1 MRPRSINLFEGLSLA
16 AVALGALI
24 MALTWNSVMATVSAK
39 LRGAGIEEA
48 VMILAALYVL
58 LLVMLIL
65 LASRRANAVAKWLFT
80 AIIVAELVMSLP
92 RLPGMLRAGPVGW
105 ASTAQL
111 VLQLVA
117 LWFLFVPA
125 SRTWFR
131 EWRATSGV

>member
-1 MRPRSINLFEGLSLA
+1 MRPRSIALFEGLSLA

-24 MALTWNSVMATVSAK
+24 MVLTWNSVMRTVSASV
-39 LRGAGIEEA
+39 RGAGIEEA
-48 VMILAALYVL
+48 VMILALLYVA

-65 LASRRANAVAKWLFT
+65 LAARRANAVAKWLFT
-80 AIIVAELVMSLP
+80 AIIAAELVMSLP
-92 RLPGMLRAGPVGW
+92 RLAGMLRAGPTGW

-111 VLQLVA
+111 ILQLVA

-131 EWRATSGV
+131 AWRAA

>member
-16 AVALGALI
+16 AVALGAVI
-24 MALTWNSVMATVSAK
+24 MALTWKSVMTTVSASV
-39 LRGAGIEEA
+39 RGAGIEEA
-48 VMILAALYVL
+48 VMILAVLYVL

-105 ASTAQL
+105 ASTGQL
-111 VLQLVA
+111 ILQLVA

-131 EWRATSGV
+131 EWRAA

>member
-1 MRPRSINLFEGLSLA
+1 LFEGLSLL

-24 MALTWNSVMATVSAK
+24 MALTWNSVMATVSASV
-39 LRGAGIEEA
+39 RGAGIEEA

-65 LASRRANAVAKWLFT
+65 LASRRASAVAKWLFT

-92 RLPGMLRAGPVGW
+92 KLPGMLRAGPVGW

-111 VLQLVA
+111 ILQLVA

-131 EWRATSGV
+131 EWRAA

>member
-24 MALTWNSVMATVSAK
+24 MALTWNSVMATVSASV
-39 LRGAGIEEA
+39 RGAGIEEA

-92 RLPGMLRAGPVGW
+92 RLPGMLRAGPLGW

-111 VLQLVA
+111 ILQLVA

-125 SRTWFR
+125 SRAWFR
-131 EWRATSGV
+131 EWRAA

>member
-24 MALTWNSVMATVSAK
+24 MALTWNSVMATVSASV
-39 LRGAGIEEA
+39 RGAGIEEA

-65 LASRRANAVAKWLFT
+65 LASRRANSVAKWLFT

-92 RLPGMLRAGPVGW
+92 RLPGMLRAGPLGW

-111 VLQLVA
+111 ILQLVA

-131 EWRATSGV
+131 EWRAA

>member
-16 AVALGALI
+16 AVALGAVI
-24 MALTWNSVMATVSAK
+24 MALTWNSVMIAVSASV
-39 LRGAGIEEA
+39 RGAGIEEA
-48 VMILAALYVL
+48 VMILAILYVL

-92 RLPGMLRAGPVGW
+92 KLPGMLRSGPLGW

-111 VLQLVA
+111 ILQLVA

-131 EWRATSGV
+131 EWRAA

>member
-24 MALTWNSVMATVSAK
+24 MALTWNSVMATVSASV
-39 LRGAGIEEA
+39 RGAGIEEA

-92 RLPGMLRAGPVGW
+92 RLPGMLRAGPLGW

-111 VLQLVA
+111 ILQLVA

-131 EWRATSGV
+131 EWRAA

>member
-24 MALTWNSVMATVSAK
+24 MALTWNSVMATVSAS

-48 VMILAALYVL
+48 VMILAVLYVL

-92 RLPGMLRAGPVGW
+92 RLPGMLRAGPLGW

-111 VLQLVA
+111 ILQLVA

-131 EWRATSGV
+131 EWRAA